1 MITTPDQINELAP
14 GWVFVFGSN
23 AKGIHGRGAAL
34 HARRE
39 FGAVLGVGEGLT
51 GNTCYAFPTLDGN
64 LRKRTMDELRES
76 ADKFRKCADDHPELT
91 FLVTKVGTGL
101 AGYTELEMAPL
112 FADMPDNVV
121 LPEGWKL

>member
-1 MITTPDQINELAP
+1 MITELRLNDI
-14 GWVFVFGSN
+14 FTFGSN
-23 AKGIHGRGAAL
+23 LRGAHGRGAARQAL
-34 HARRE
+34 KY
-39 FGAVLGVGEGLT
+39 FGAIYGQGEGMQ
-51 GNTCYAFPTLDGN
+51 GRSYAFPTLDGN